1 MPLSARETR
10 AIRALAEH
18 RRVSA
23 AAEALGVSPS
33 ALSRTLAATES
44 RLGAT
49 LFQRGWTGSEPT
61 AQGDIVVGQCQRILT
76 DIERVEHEDMGARHP
91 RLTSYVRWRHLRA
104 LAAVVECGSAT
115 GAAGLLGVRQ
125 PAVSQA
131 LRELAGFVPC
141 PLFDRH
147 SAGLDAR
154 PAARALAALWSR
166 IEAELTALPALLT
179 DAASGVTGRVA
190 VGMMP
195 FSAQPAVM
203 AAFGALTR
211 QHPNLRL
218 IGVPGN
224 YTALTEALR
233 RREIDL
239 ILGLLR
245 QPAPVP
251 GFVETPLGT
260 ERYTLIAR
268 CDHPIH
274 AAPVTIDTLARQRWV
289 VAPHG
294 TPVRRYFDTVFR
306 RMGAVPPAQSYEIW
320 SFSDAEQMIVD
331 SDSLA
336 LLSYSRD
343 RLERLRPDLRAVA
356 FDLPDAAVLIGATR
370 LGDAPPS
377 AAVAA
382 FLAAL
387 KARLPQ
393 A

>member
-1 MPLSARETR
+1 MPLTARETR
-10 AIRALAEH
+10 AIRALADH
-18 RRVSA
+18 RRLSA

-33 ALSRTLAATES
+33 ALSRALSES
-44 RLGAT
+44 EARLGAT
-49 LFQRGWTGSEPT
+49 LFQRGWTGAEPT

-76 DIERVEHEDMGARHP
+76 DIERVEREDLGARHP
-91 RLTSYVRWRHLRA
+91 RLTAYVRWRHLRV
-104 LAAVVECGSAT
+104 LTAVVTCGSAT
-115 GAAGLLGVRQ
+115 AAARSLGMRQ

-131 LRELAGFVPC
+131 LRDLAGFVPV
-141 PLFDRH
+141 PLFVRR
-147 SAGLDAR
+147 SAGLDAL
-154 PAARALAALWSR
+154 PAALALAALWAR
-166 IEAELTALPALLT
+166 IEAELRALPALLA
-179 DAASGVTGRVA
+179 DAARGLSGRVA

-203 AAFGALTR
+203 AAFGTLTR
-211 QHPNLRL
+211 AHPNLRL
-218 IGVPGN
+218 LGVPGN

-251 GFVETPLGT
+251 GFVETRLGT

-268 CDHPIH
+268 RDHPIH
-274 AAPVTIDTLARQRWV
+274 AAPVTIETLARQRWV

-294 TPVRRYFDTVFR
+294 TPLRRYFDTVFR

-343 RLERLRPDLRAVA
+343 RLDRLRPDLRAVA
-356 FDLPDAAVLIGATR
+356 FDLPDAAVAMGATR

-377 AAVAA
+377 PAVAA

-387 KARLPQ
+387 ADRLPQ
-393 A
+393 G